1 MDQAI
6 RDNKDKI
13 DFTILPWEIVGE
25 VVKVFEFGASK
36 YTRDNYQKGDGLPLA
51 NYHQSAMR
59 HLVASMTGEEN
70 DKECSEF
77 HKMPVDHMAHVAAN
91 ALMYL
96 WQKQHEGRKLLME
109 ENAKQPDMVDVRC
122 ISCDYPF
129 IKPSAEYIQCP
140 MCGELNDLKLAATN
154 AKPCGSHKL

>member
-1 MDQAI
+1 MEQAT
-6 RDNKDKI
+6 RDNKNKLDY
-13 DFTILPWEIVGE
+13 TILPWEVVGE
-25 VVKVFEFGASK
+25 VVKVFAFGASK

-51 NYHQSAMR
+51 TYHQSAMR

-96 WQKQHEGRKLLME
+96 WQKQHE
-109 ENAKQPDMVDVRC
+109 AKKPEMVEMICERC
-122 ISCDYPF
+122 QFPF
-129 IKPSAEYIQCP
+129 IIDKTRFYECPS
-140 MCGELNDLKLAATN
+140 CGGTVL
-154 AKPCGSHKL
+154 P